1 MKAAVEAEAKATMRV
16 TAKEKAAAKATA
28 KTTVRADMP
37 ARPPKRALPQ
47 EVVMPEELA
56 AQAEPT
62 WAILA
67 PHLPAW
73 ATAMAARSLVVYAG

>member
-1 MKAAVEAEAKATMRV
+1 MKAAVEAEAKAMMRA
-16 TAKEKAAAKATA
+16 TAAVKATA

-56 AQAEPT
+56 AQAESM
-62 WAILA
+62 WAIPA

>member
-1 MKAAVEAEAKATMRV
+1 MEMKAAVEAEAKATM
-16 TAKEKAAAKATA
+16 KATA
-28 KTTVRADMP
+28 KAAAQATAKATVRVDRQ

-47 EVVMPEELA
+47 EVVMREELA

-62 WAILA
+62 WAIPA

-73 ATAMAARSLVVYAG
+73 ATAIAARLLVVYAG